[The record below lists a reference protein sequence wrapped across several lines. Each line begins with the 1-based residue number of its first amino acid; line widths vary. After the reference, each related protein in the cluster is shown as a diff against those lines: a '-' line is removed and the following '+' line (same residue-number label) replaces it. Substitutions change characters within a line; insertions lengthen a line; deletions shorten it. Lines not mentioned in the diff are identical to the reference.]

1 MIASDICAGGC
12 GLKTTILAESS
23 DSQNVR
29 LEFRSECPDIIAL
42 SGSLK
47 EVDAYTACFG
57 PMKDSPVYLLA
68 SKHCSHT
75 GCPVPMGIIRT
86 LEAAC
91 GLALPHEVSIQ
102 IRKE

>member
-1 MIASDICAGGC
+1 LVVSDICAGGC
-12 GLKTTILAESS
+12 GLKTTILA
-23 DSQNVR
+23 DSGDGQNVS

-42 SGSLK
+42 SESLK
-47 EVDAYTACFG
+47 EVDAYSSCFG
-57 PMKDSPVYLLA
+57 PIKDSPVYILA
-68 SKHCSHT
+68 SQHCSHT

-91 GLALPHEVSIQ
+91 GLALPHEVSIK